1 MIDFKQSRQQSRRA
15 SMIGI
20 SGSAPELRFKSGYGC
35 GANWYYLLIT
45 FSVSEIISFSYCFGL
60 RMLSWKNLS
69 VQGRTF
75 PGMFRAGF
83 PRSFPPKEA
92 HG

>member
-35 GANWYYLLIT
+35 GANW
-45 FSVSEIISFSYCFGL
+45 
-60 RMLSWKNLS
+60 
-69 VQGRTF
+69 
-75 PGMFRAGF
+75 
-83 PRSFPPKEA
+83 
-92 HG
+92 